1 MMATRIDA
9 RGQPI
14 RHQLYFLVLA
24 AVLPLILV
32 FAYDLYQETQDGFR
46 RAQDEAQRLAKV
58 AAADAQGYFARTEQ
72 RLGDIARRVEVG
84 SLDPTRCK
92 SLFAD
97 IETIRREY
105 AGLAMVDRDGRLVCL
120 AGDDK
125 EPSPEG
131 LTAARPLLAL
141 IGGYPQILVGA
152 PVRGRATGKWML
164 PLAYPV
170 RGGDGGAAGM
180 VIAAAELNRFQSLVV
195 SLDLPDKP
203 KFLIIKSDGLVVASS
218 QDPDR
223 YIGQSGSGEALIRAV
238 IDRRSG
244 ILRGQFLDG
253 VERIYGFHPVGGTDW
268 IAIIG
273 LDVAPIREGVQA
285 SARRHAVYG
294 LAVVA
299 IALFL
304 SLALGR
310 RISAPIAAV
319 ARAAHAFGEGRRETR
334 APVAGAS
341 EVAEVALQL
350 NHLFGTLADRERS
363 LVDTQEM
370 LDGLLESMDRVL
382 WSFAPDMSSVF
393 FASDSS
399 KKLFG
404 HEAAAFR
411 ANPRLWL
418 ELIHPEDRPQ
428 AEEAL
433 DRIIHSGA
441 GAMEYRIVHPDG
453 ETRWVQVRW
462 RHAAEGQGKPA
473 RLDGIVTDITERKQ
487 AEEENRQ
494 LLAIVEQSLNEI
506 YVFDVATLRYEYANS
521 GALQNLGYSFR
532 HLRLLTPTD
541 LMPQYSEGALLRI
554 IAQLTHRE
562 KTQQVFETSHRRSDG
577 SDYPVE
583 VHLQCVE
590 REGRWKCLA
599 VVIDITERQRAQSEI
614 MKLTSSLER
623 RVVERTAELAQANA
637 ELESFVYSI
646 SHDLRTP
653 LRAING
659 YATILAEEQKERLD
673 PNSIEM
679 LKRIARGAVHM
690 GEAIDD
696 LLTLSRVGR
705 DGMNLM
711 QVDMTAMARTIVEE
725 LHQENPAA
733 QVTIHAMP
741 TAMADPILLRQAM
754 LNLIGN
760 ALKFTSR
767 RADARIEIGA
777 TQEQGGPPVYFIRD
791 NGAGFDPAH
800 AAKLFGVFQRL
811 HQESEFP
818 GAGVGL
824 AIVKRIIERHGG
836 SVWAEAA
843 PGKGAT
849 FYFTLP

>member
-1 MMATRIDA
+1 MLTSRVDA
-9 RGQPI
+9 SGRPI
-14 RHQLYFLVLA
+14 KQQLYFLVLA
-24 AVLPLILV
+24 AVLPLFLV
-32 FAYDLYQETQDGFR
+32 FAYDIYQETRDGFE
-46 RAQDEAQRLAKV
+46 RARGEAQRLAKV

-105 AGLAMVDRDGRLVCL
+105 AGLAMVDREGRLVCL
-120 AGDDK
+120 AGNDQ
-125 EPSPEG
+125 EQSVEG
-131 LTAARPLLAL
+131 LTAARPLQAL
-141 IGGYPQILVGA
+141 IGGLPRILVGA

-164 PLAYPV
+164 PLAYPM

-180 VIAAAELNRFQSLVV
+180 VIAAAELDRFQSLVV
-195 SLDLPDKP
+195 SLELPEKP
-203 KFLIIKSDGLVVASS
+203 KLLIVKSDGLVLASS

-223 YIGQSGSGEALIRAV
+223 HIGQSGSGDTMTRAI

-244 ILRGQFLDG
+244 ILSGQFLDG
-253 VERIYGFHPVGGTDW
+253 VERIYGFHPVSGTDW

-273 LDVAPIREGVQA
+273 LDVAPIRESVVA
-285 SARRHAVYG
+285 SALRHGVYG
-294 LAVVA
+294 LAVLA

-304 SLALGR
+304 SFALGR
-310 RISAPIAAV
+310 RISAPIAAL
-319 ARAAHAFGEGRRETR
+319 ARAAHAFGEGRRESR
-334 APVAGAS
+334 AAVAGAR

-350 NHLFGTLADRERS
+350 NRLFGTLAERERS

-418 ELIHPEDRPQ
+418 ELIHPDDRQQ
-428 AEEAL
+428 AEDAL

-441 GAMEYRIVHPDG
+441 GAMEYRIAHPGG

-494 LLAIVEQSLNEI
+494 LLTIVEQSLNEI

-521 GALQNLGYSFR
+521 GALHNLGYSFR

-541 LMPQYSEGALLRI
+541 LMPQYTEGTLLRMI
-554 IAQLTHRE
+554 GQLTRRE
-562 KTQQVFETSHRRSDG
+562 KAQQVFETIHRRSDG

-599 VVIDITERQRAQSEI
+599 VVIDISERQRAQSEI

-637 ELESFVYSI
+637 ELESFVYTHYPSQ
-646 SHDLRTP
+646 RP
-653 LRAING
+653 PMRAIKR
-659 YATILAEEQKERLD
+659 YPTHQAAAQQERPG

-679 LKRIARGAVHM
+679 LKRIARGAVLM
-690 GEAIDD
+690 GGSIDD

-705 DGMNLM
+705 GGMNLM
-711 QVDMTAMARTIVEE
+711 QVDMAAMARTIVEE
-725 LHQENPAA
+725 LHQENPTA

-741 TAMADPILLRQAM
+741 AAMADPILLRQAM

-767 RADARIEIGA
+767 RTDARIEIGV
-777 TQEQGGPPVYFIRD
+777 TQEQGGPTVYFIRD
-791 NGAGFDPAH
+791 NGAGFDPTH